1 MPISSILSI
10 LKIGLPIAIIFSV
23 GLYIS
28 SLRGK
33 VDDLTQERD
42 NYVKALGQ
50 AVSANKEQVAENTKL
65 RDQITAA
72 NHAKELSDQKVQ
84 INETQFEERIN
95 EIKEFNKRIDEITI
109 DSARINGDTVNDW
122 FVDWMLRVEKL
133 APGESGSDQDGKK
146 DNPAPVPPADPT
158 KADPVIILSVNRDY
172 AEWMQTKCDESK
184 YDDEGMVDEDRAG
197 DPTYCNWSIVG
208 FASDK
213 TTDYQVYME
222 KVFLYIQ
229 KLIAW
234 GKYYEDAANQF
245 EKEGIVK

>member
-10 LKIGLPIAIIFSV
+10 LKVGLPIIIIFSI

-28 SLRGK
+28 SLKGK

-42 NYVKALGQ
+42 SYVKALGE
-50 AVSANKEQVAENTKL
+50 AVSANREQVEENTKL
-65 RDQITAA
+65 REQITSAI
-72 NHAKELSDQKVQ
+72 HAKELSDQRTQ

-95 EIKEFNKRIDEITI
+95 EIREFSKRLDEITI
-109 DSARINGDTVNDW
+109 ESARINGDSFNDW
-122 FVDWMLRVEKL
+122 FVDWMLRVEEL
-133 APGESGSDQDGKK
+133 APGEGGSDQDREE
-146 DNPAPVPPADPT
+146 DNPAPVPPAYPT
-158 KADPVIILSVNRDY
+158 KTDPVIMLSVNRDY

-184 YDDEGMVDEDRAG
+184 YDEEGMVDENRVG